1 MQIEYLDKILSGLK
15 YEDGQYKKL
24 REGLPKMN
32 SQIEYKG
39 SRYRITSMN
48 VLLQQ
53 VKIENKEDVQFLS
66 FQELWP
72 DIDFSDR

>member
-1 MQIEYLDKILSGLK
+1 MTGVQTCALPIL
-15 YEDGQYKKL
+15 
-24 REGLPKMN
+24 
-32 SQIEYKG
+32 
-39 SRYRITSMN
+39 N

-66 FQELWP
+66 FKELWP